1 MASSQLELQL
11 RDYRLTTADIL
22 YHMPDYPELLQQY
35 LWQDYDIAP
44 EFPVLHRFLN
54 FWERNLD
61 GRLHSVRIASQKLIR
76 PQEARFCDLHLT
88 LH

>member
-44 EFPVLHRFLN
+44 EFPVLHRFLD

-61 GRLHSVRIASQKLIR
+61 GRLHSVRVASQKLIR

-88 LH
+88 LQ

>member
-61 GRLHSVRIASQKLIR
+61 GRLHSVRVGSQRLIR
-76 PQEARFCDLHLT
+76 PQEARICDVHLT
-88 LH
+88 LQ